1 MSKKIIITC
10 GGTGG
15 HLAPGIAL
23 AEGLTAR
30 GHAVTLFISQKR
42 VDARLIEKYPHFNF
56 VPVPGA
62 GLSWHPL
69 ALLRFVMSQV
79 RGFVFS
85 LRAVRQLQPDIIV
98 GFGGFTSVP
107 AVIAGRLL
115 RIPVALHEANRVP
128 GRTVRLLGRLVQRVY
143 LPQGVRLRGVRAS
156 ATRHGSLPV
165 RREISRQ
172 PRAAARERLTLD
184 PNQKVLVVFGGSQGA
199 ASLNDWA
206 RSQLDRLAHAGVQ
219 VYCVTGLGKSRHEI
233 LQLSTQ
239 TYAPIRAVFTPFC
252 DNVAD
257 LLSAADLVVARAG
270 AGTIAELIRCN
281 TPAILVP
288 YPYAASNHQRANAAF
303 FEKQG
308 GGIVVDQ
315 MFISTLQ
322 AEVLD
327 VIFNDWLLHKF
338 RDNLARMDHA
348 AAFDLMLDDLTGL
361 LAPSS
366 AGKDSTP
373 NPRSPSVPPEAGKP
387 SSTVQPHAA

>member
-1 MSKKIIITC
+1 MGKRIIITC

-30 GHAVTLFISQKR
+30 GHQIILFISQKK

-62 GLSWHPL
+62 GFSWHPL
-69 ALLRFVMSQV
+69 GLGRFVVSQV

-85 LRAVRQLQPDIIV
+85 LRAMRQMRPDVIV
-98 GFGGFTSVP
+98 GFGGFTSVS
-107 AVIAGRLL
+107 AVIAGRML

-128 GRTVRLLGRLVQRVY
+128 GRTVCLLGRLVQRVY
-143 LPQGVRLRGVRAS
+143 LPQGVRLSSVRAS
-156 ATRHGSLPV
+156 ATRHVSLPV

-172 PRAAARERLTLD
+172 PRAAAQERLELD
-184 PNQKVLVVFGGSQGA
+184 PRQKVLVVFGGSQGA
-199 ASLNDWA
+199 GALNDWA

-219 VYCVTGLGKSRHEI
+219 VYCVTGLGKGRHEI

-252 DNVAD
+252 DDVAG

-270 AGTIAELIRCN
+270 AGTMAELIRCT

-288 YPYAASNHQRANAAF
+288 YPYAASDHQRANAAF

-308 GGIVVDQ
+308 GGVVVDQ
-315 MFISTLQ
+315 MFISTLH

-327 VIFNDWLLHKF
+327 VIFNDWLLNKF
-338 RDNLARMDHA
+338 RTNLARMDHA
-348 AAFDLMLDDLTGL
+348 ASFDLLLDDLTGL
-361 LAPSS
+361 IGPSAAEKNPPANHPS
-366 AGKDSTP
+366 AI
-373 NPRSPSVPPEAGKP
+373 
-387 SSTVQPHAA
+387 QPHVA

>member
-1 MSKKIIITC
+1 VSKKIIITC

-30 GHAVTLFISQKR
+30 GHTVILFISQKR

-62 GLSWHPL
+62 GFSWHPL
-69 ALLRFVMSQV
+69 GFVRFISSQA

-85 LRAVRQLQPDIIV
+85 LRAMRQMRPDVMV
-98 GFGGFTSVP
+98 GFGGFTSVS
-107 AVIAGRLL
+107 AVIAGRML

-143 LPQGVRLRGVRAS
+143 LPQGVRLASVRAS
-156 ATRHGSLPV
+156 ATRHVSLPV

-172 PRAAARERLTLD
+172 PRVAALERLNLD
-184 PNQKVLVVFGGSQGA
+184 PTQKVLVVFGGSQGA
-199 ASLNDWA
+199 GALNDWA

-219 VYCVTGLGKSRHEI
+219 VYCVTGLGKGRHEV

-239 TYAPIRAVFTPFC
+239 TYAPICAVFTPFC
-252 DNVAD
+252 DNVAE

-270 AGTIAELIRCN
+270 AGTIAELIRCT

-288 YPYAASNHQRANAAF
+288 YPYAASDHQRANAAF

-315 MFISTLQ
+315 MFISTLH

-327 VIFNDWLLHKF
+327 VISNEWLLHKF
-338 RDNLARMDHA
+338 RTNLARMDHA
-348 AAFDLMLDDLTGL
+348 ASFGVLLDDITGL
-361 LAPSS
+361 IAPSPAEKKSTATPPS
-366 AGKDSTP
+366 A
-373 NPRSPSVPPEAGKP
+373 A
-387 SSTVQPHAA
+387 QPHAA